1 LADGSKSGSGEGGLP
16 LPLVLE
22 CDLSGEKLEMS
33 SEVRQAL
40 GRPGNLREAVAAVA
54 QRTNRVAF
62 DGVLENS
69 GRVWISSRPPM
80 ERHDQRKASLSNI
93 QANLMRHYFHLKAI
107 EDRLSAQ
114 ALRKKKGVG
123 GAAAIR
129 QIERERSRLGRELH
143 TGVGQ
148 MLAAISLQ
156 LDAITSEL
164 PDPPAR
170 VGQSLSRIS
179 SLSQEAL
186 EEVRALSRNLHP
198 PEWQRLSLKEAVGQ
212 LWEVSGIPQR
222 FAASLEFGELPDEVP
237 LELKVMAYRTAQEAF
252 SNIIRHSQARRV
264 EAWLGI
270 REGRLVLRVK
280 DDGVGFDAE
289 RQLSAAPHIGSGIG
303 LRSTREQAEALSGE
317 VVVVSGA
324 HGTTLELSAPL
335 ADAT

>member
-1 LADGSKSGSGEGGLP
+1 MADGPKSGTGEGGLP
-16 LPLVLE
+16 FPLMLE

-33 SEVRQAL
+33 AEARQTL
-40 GRPGNLREAVAAVA
+40 GGPGNLREAVAAVA

-69 GRVWISSRPPM
+69 GRVWISSRPAL
-80 ERHDQRKASLSNI
+80 ERREETRASLSTV
-93 QANLMRHYFHLKAI
+93 QTNLMRHYFHLKAI

-114 ALRKKKGVG
+114 ARRKRGAG
-123 GAAAIR
+123 GTAAIR

-148 MLAAISLQ
+148 MLAAIGLQ
-156 LDAITSEL
+156 LDAISSEL
-164 PDPPAR
+164 PDPPAK

-179 SLSQEAL
+179 SLSREAL
-186 EEVRALSRNLHP
+186 QEVRALSRHLHP

-264 EAWLGI
+264 EAWLGM
-270 REGRLVLRVK
+270 REGQLVFIVK
-280 DDGVGFDAE
+280 DDGVGFDAD
-289 RQLSAAPHIGSGIG
+289 RTLSAAPHIGSGIG
-303 LRSTREQAEALSGE
+303 LRSTREQAEALSGR
-317 VVVVSGA
+317 VVIVSGA

-335 ADAT
+335 ADAS